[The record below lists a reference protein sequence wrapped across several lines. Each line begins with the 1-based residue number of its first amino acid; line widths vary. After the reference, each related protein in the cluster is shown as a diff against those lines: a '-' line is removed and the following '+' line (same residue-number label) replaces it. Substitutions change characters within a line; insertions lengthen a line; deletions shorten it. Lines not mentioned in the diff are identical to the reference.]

1 MVSLAIALLAAAA
14 AAYAQRTEIVEAR
27 QETDSVTVQNIVINQ
42 VTAVYAFDLDG
53 TRYEV
58 SQRQNAWGKLQFA
71 AGDAV
76 DVTIAKDKV
85 TILGVENEGK
95 VKVKAKITK
104 TAKSNRPKP

>member
-1 MVSLAIALLAAAA
+1 MRMVSLAVALLAAAA

-53 TRYEV
+53 TSYEV

-95 VKVKAKITK
+95 VKAKITK